1 MENRE
6 LIYDMAK
13 RLDMVIEVTK
23 KCPTC
28 KTEKQV
34 NDFAKDND
42 ASDGRY
48 YQCKQCSV
56 LANRA
61 SKNKKKEG
69 VIIAF

>member
-1 MENRE
+1 MKQE
-6 LIYDMAK
+6 LKAI
-13 RLDMVIEVTK
+13 K

-28 KTEKQV
+28 KTEKQI
-34 NDFAKDND
+34 NDFAKDHD

-69 VIIAF
+69 IIEAF

>member
-1 MENRE
+1 
-6 LIYDMAK
+6 
-13 RLDMVIEVTK
+13 
-23 KCPTC
+23 
-28 KTEKQV
+28 V

-61 SKNKKKEG
+61 SKNEKKEG
-69 VIIAF
+69 VIEAF